1 MSKSLYLECYSGIS
15 RDMTV
20 GALIDLGADK
30 EVLLKAV
37 ESLKV
42 SGFKT
47 EISRVKKMESMH
59 VILM

>member
-15 RDMTV
+15 GDMTV
-20 GALIDLGADK
+20 AALIDLGADK

-42 SGFKT
+42 SGFKI
-47 EISRVKKMESMH
+47 EISRVKKKRNRCM
-59 VILM
+59 